1 MGVQSAE
8 ICRLLCLSLITS
20 SIVGVEIKDMRVP
33 QMIESGSES
42 HVILDCDYDL
52 RDSEGTQVDV
62 KWFFGNDPQPF
73 FQWLPGRP
81 PQTIGDLFKDRLD
94 LSYEVADS
102 DQFRKHRAIKILK
115 PTTELSGMYRCKVS
129 SFVDEDFMQKP
140 MIVYAPPRNIE
151 IFYTRAD
158 SRTLNLTCM
167 ARGVFPKPDLELSWG
182 NRFDRGET
190 TTMTLERDGLFD
202 VSVHKIL
209 VEAEL
214 QPETIFQCL
223 LAIPGT
229 SFSVKADSMYLK
241 GQVSYQV
248 RASSGH
254 SFGTASTSIL
264 VALLIL
270 ALLPT

>member
-1 MGVQSAE
+1 
-8 ICRLLCLSLITS
+8 
-20 SIVGVEIKDMRVP
+20 MRVP
-33 QMIESGSES
+33 QMIESGSEP
-42 HVILDCDYDL
+42 HVVLDCDYDL

-62 KWFFGNDPQPF
+62 KWFFGDDPQPF

-81 PQTIGDLFKDRLD
+81 PQAIGDLFRDRLD
-94 LSYEVADS
+94 LTYEVANS
-102 DQFRKHRAIKILK
+102 DEFRKHRAIKILR

-140 MIVYAPPRNIE
+140 MVVYAPPRNID

-167 ARGVFPKPDLELSWG
+167 ARGVFPKPDLRLSWG
-182 NRFDRGET
+182 NNLLEYRFDRGET

-209 VEAEL
+209 VEADL
-214 QPETIFQCL
+214 QPETTFQCL

-248 RASSGH
+248 RASSGQ
-254 SFGTASTSIL
+254 SLTSTMPMLL
-264 VALLIL
+264 VLLLNL